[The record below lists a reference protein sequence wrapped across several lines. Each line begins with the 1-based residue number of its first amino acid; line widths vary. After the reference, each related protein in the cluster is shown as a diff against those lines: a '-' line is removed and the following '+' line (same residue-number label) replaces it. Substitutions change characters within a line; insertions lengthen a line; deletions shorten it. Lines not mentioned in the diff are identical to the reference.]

1 MTTATNWPTY
11 LAEFH
16 AANPGITEDI
26 LARCTAKGQNPY
38 DWLTE
43 SLDPASRI
51 LDLACGSGPAKP
63 AGARQWVGLDLSA
76 AELAR
81 ARRGGIGALMVGD
94 ATALPLG
101 DASADAVTCSM
112 ALMLVQP
119 LDLALAEI
127 RRTLTPNGRLLLL
140 LPALRP
146 LHMADR
152 AKYLR
157 LFVAARSTTKF
168 PPSALRRQASATLAR
183 HGLQVESDETRRFTY
198 SLDEPSDAN
207 RFVDSWYLP
216 GVHPRRRDAARIRAQ
231 SMVPCT
237 IGVPLRRVIAR
248 RDL

>member
-1 MTTATNWPTY
+1 MTMATDWPTY

-16 AANPGITEDI
+16 ATNPGITEDV
-26 LARCTAKGQNPY
+26 LARCTADGQSPY
-38 DWLTE
+38 NWLTE

-63 AGARQWVGLDLSA
+63 IGANRWAGLDLST
-76 AELAR
+76 AELTR

-94 ATALPLG
+94 ATALPIG
-101 DASADAVTCSM
+101 DACADSVTCSM

-146 LHMADR
+146 LHMTDR

-157 LFVAARSTTKF
+157 LFLTARSTTKF
-168 PPSALRRQASATLAR
+168 PPSELRRQASAALAR

-198 SLDEPSDAN
+198 PLVEASDAN

-216 GVHPRRRDAARIRAQ
+216 GTGLRQRESAKARAR
-231 SMVPCT
+231 SMVPGT
-237 IGVPLRRVIAR
+237 IGIPLRRAIAR
-248 RDL
+248 RVA